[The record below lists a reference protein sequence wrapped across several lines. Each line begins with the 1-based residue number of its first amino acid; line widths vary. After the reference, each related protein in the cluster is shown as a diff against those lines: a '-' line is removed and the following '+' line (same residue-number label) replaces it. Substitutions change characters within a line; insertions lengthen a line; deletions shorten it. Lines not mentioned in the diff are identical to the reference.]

1 MSSRLL
7 KESVVV
13 VLGLLLLVACVA
25 VGAAVAVAN
34 TSATAVEGFG
44 YSLSGLTLGG
54 VFLVAMGLG
63 ALAVLGLLMLL
74 GGARR
79 RRATRLAHRREVE
92 SARSEQE
99 TLAEENARLQAELE
113 ETRSVTP
120 YPNGDAG
127 DSTVLPAHGKH
138 RR

>member
-13 VLGLLLLVACVA
+13 VLGLLLLLACLA

-54 VFLVAMGLG
+54 VFLVGMGLG
-63 ALAVLGLLMLL
+63 ALALLGLLMLL

-79 RRATRLAHRREVE
+79 RRAARAAQRREVE
-92 SARSEQE
+92 SVRTEQE
-99 TLAEENARLQAELE
+99 SLAEENARLQAELE
-113 ETRSVTP
+113 ENRNVSP
-120 YPNGDAG
+120 YPTGDAG
-127 DSTVLPAHGKH
+127 DRTVLPAHGKH

>member
-1 MSSRLL
+1 M
-7 KESVVV
+7 V
-13 VLGLLLLVACVA
+13 VLGLLLLIASVAA
-25 VGAAVAVAN
+25 GTAVAVAN
-34 TSATAVEGFG
+34 TDSTSLEGFG

-54 VFLVAMGLG
+54 IFLVGMALG
-63 ALAVLGLLMLL
+63 ALALLGLLMLL

-79 RRATRLAHRREVE
+79 RRAKRVAQRREVE
-92 SARSEQE
+92 SVRSEQE

-120 YPNGDAG
+120 YPAGDAG
-127 DSTVLPAHGKH
+127 DRTDLPAGKH

>member
-1 MSSRLL
+1 M
-7 KESVVV
+7 V

-25 VGAAVAVAN
+25 VGVAVAIAN

-54 VFLVAMGLG
+54 VFLVGMGLG
-63 ALAVLGLLMLL
+63 ALALLGLLMLL

-79 RRATRLAHRREVE
+79 RRTKRIARRREVE
-92 SARSEQE
+92 SVRSEQE
-99 TLAEENARLQAELE
+99 TLAEENARLQAELDQ
-113 ETRSVTP
+113 TRTVSP
-120 YPNGDAG
+120 YPTDTTGDR
-127 DSTVLPAHGKH
+127 TVLPEHGKH

>member
-1 MSSRLL
+1 M
-7 KESVVV
+7 V
-13 VLGLLLLVACVA
+13 VLGLLLLVACLA

-54 VFLVAMGLG
+54 VFLVGMGLG
-63 ALAVLGLLMLL
+63 ALALLGLLMLL

-79 RRATRLAHRREVE
+79 RRAKRVARRREVE
-92 SARSEQE
+92 SVRSEQE
-99 TLAEENARLQAELE
+99 SLAEENARLQAELE
-113 ETRSVTP
+113 QTRTVSP
-120 YPNGDAG
+120 YPTDTVGDR
-127 DSTVLPAHGKH
+127 TVLPEHGKH

>member
-1 MSSRLL
+1 MI
-7 KESVVV
+7 
-13 VLGLLLLVACVA
+13 VLGLLLLIAAVA

-34 TSATAVEGFG
+34 TAATSLEGFG

-54 VFLVAMGLG
+54 IFLVGMALG
-63 ALAVLGLLMLL
+63 ALALLGLLMLL

-79 RRATRLAHRREVE
+79 RRAKRVAQRREVE
-92 SARSEQE
+92 SVRSEQE

-113 ETRSVTP
+113 QSRSVTP
-120 YPNGDAG
+120 YPNDAA
-127 DSTVLPAHGKH
+127 DRTDLPAGKH